1 MINNQTE
8 NEWIVLKNNVGDKD
22 YFAELC
28 ESISDSIGSCTVYS
42 STKSWVP
49 PKKVRLINSVPYVKK
64 SNFTKLISW
73 IKYFI
78 GSVSFLLSLKKKSN
92 LFIVCSPPILP
103 IAGFL
108 YKKLYHKEYI
118 LWIDDIY
125 PDIFYS
131 QNIISKNNF
140 IAKLWEGVNQQT
152 FKYAKNLITI
162 SPLMSK
168 RLYRYVPKNN
178 SKEKIKIIPTWVDTD
193 EIRPIKKRNNR
204 FAIEHDQLN
213 KMTVVYS
220 GNFGKTHDIKTLIKV
235 AEQLSFD
242 DEINFLFIGEGQDF
256 EFYKEK
262 KYNLK
267 NTRFLSWQPRNE
279 LKYSLACADIGMVT
293 LQKGIE
299 ELSMPSKTYYYM
311 AAGAAIIG
319 VSDIPSDLDMLLNQ
333 NKCGFNFKPGSIK
346 EISDKILFLK
356 SNKKTL
362 NKYKQHSRSYAVN
375 YVSKKK
381 CIKKVLRLL

>member
-28 ESISDSIGSCTVYS
+28 ESIANNLGPCTVFS
-42 STKSWVP
+42 STRSWVP

-64 SNFTKLISW
+64 TNFTKLISW
-73 IKYFI
+73 IKYFVE
-78 GSVSFLLSLKKKSN
+78 SVSFLVNLEKKSN
-92 LFIVCSPPILP
+92 LFIVCSPPMLP

-125 PDIFYS
+125 PDILYS
-131 QNIISKNNF
+131 KNIITKNSF
-140 IAKLWEGVNQQT
+140 IAKLWEGVNQKT

-168 RLYRYVPKNN
+168 RLSKYVPNN
-178 SKEKIKIIPTWVDTD
+178 TSKEKIKIIPTWVDTD
-193 EIRPIKKRNNR
+193 EIRPIKKVDNR
-204 FAIEHDQLN
+204 FAIEHEQLN
-213 KMTVVYS
+213 KMTVLYS
-220 GNFGKTHDIKTLIKV
+220 GNFGNTHDIKTLIKV

-262 KYNLK
+262 EYNLK
-267 NTRFLSWQPRNE
+267 NTKFLSWRPRNE
-279 LKYSLACADIGMVT
+279 LKYSLACADIGLVT

-311 AAGAAIIG
+311 AAGAAVIG
-319 VSDIPSDLDMLLNQ
+319 VSDTPSDLNILLNQ
-333 NKCGFNFKPGSIK
+333 NKCGYNFKPGSVK
-346 EISDKILFLK
+346 EIADKILFLK
-356 SNKKTL
+356 SNGKIL
-362 NKYKQHSRSYAVN
+362 NELKEHSRSYAVN